1 MYNFDQPTSGENIQR
16 VKFLTR
22 ATHAKNE
29 SLRGWFEGGDTH
41 FATFLPEMAEYDDF
55 EDSFESSSESDTDKQ
70 PYETKEDKWDQSYE
84 QCETIPHV
92 KSAQCELELSSD
104 IALQ

>member
-1 MYNFDQPTSGENIQR
+1 MFER
-16 VKFLTR
+16 VRQK
-22 ATHAKNE
+22 
-29 SLRGWFEGGDTH
+29 EGLHTLLLL
-41 FATFLPEMAEYDDF
+41 FPEMAEYDDF
-55 EDSFESSSESDTDKQ
+55 EDSFESSSESDTEKQ